1 MQRIV
6 FWRTFGVIWLAFFC
20 AACGSE
26 PAAAPTA
33 AAPSPT
39 IAAAVIPPTPVLSPT
54 PPPRQP
60 TNVPAAP
67 TSAAPAQPVAGS
79 PAPEQTIYLWPSELP
94 AGMQPDPAESR
105 VSRANELGEGDLGF
119 YLITL
124 NGGGKKLVIG
134 GGGLSAAL
142 PLNGEKRGVTAG
154 TRTGTLTTN
163 GEQREI
169 VFDVARG
176 TLFVYSLGL
185 SEDELLRVAASLQP
199 ADVSTL
205 RELAAP
211 K

>member
-1 MQRIV
+1 MQRILLRACGA
-6 FWRTFGVIWLAFFC
+6 FLLAAFC

-60 TNVPAAP
+60 TGEPAAP
-67 TSAAPAQPVAGS
+67 TGAAPAQAAGS
-79 PAPEQTIYLWPSELP
+79 PAPEQSIYLWPSELP

-142 PLNGEKRGVTAG
+142 PLSGDKRAVTAG
-154 TRTGTLTTN
+154 TRTGTLTTS

-169 VFDVARG
+169 VLDVSRG
-176 TLFVYSLGL
+176 LLFVYSLGL
-185 SEDELLRVAASLQP
+185 SEEELLRVAGSLQP
-199 ADVSTL
+199 ADVTML

>member
-1 MQRIV
+1 MHR
-6 FWRTFGVIWLAFFC
+6 FSRWRVLCAMLVAAFC
-20 AACGSE
+20 AACGSD

-39 IAAAVIPPTPVLSPT
+39 IAAAIIPPTPVLSPT

-60 TNVPAAP
+60 TAAPAAP
-67 TSAAPAQPVAGS
+67 TDAAPAQPA
-79 PAPEQTIYLWPSELP
+79 PAQTIYLWPGELP

-105 VSRANELGEGDLGF
+105 VSRENELGEGDLGF

-124 NGGGKKLVIG
+124 NGGSRKLVIG

-142 PLNGEKRGVTAG
+142 PLSGEKRAVTAG
-154 TRTGTLTTN
+154 TRTGTLTTS
-163 GEQREI
+163 GEQRQI
-169 VFDVARG
+169 VLDVARG
-176 TLFVYSLGL
+176 LLFVYSLGL

-199 ADVSTL
+199 IDVRAL

>member
-1 MQRIV
+1 MQRTV
-6 FWRTFGVIWLAFFC
+6 FWRTLGAFWLAFFC

-26 PAAAPTA
+26 PVAAPTA
-33 AAPSPT
+33 TAPSPT

-54 PPPRQP
+54 PPRQP
-60 TNVPAAP
+60 TAAPAAP
-67 TSAAPAQPVAGS
+67 TSPAPAQPAAGS

-105 VSRANELGEGDLGF
+105 VSRENELGEGDLGF

-142 PLNGEKRGVTAG
+142 PLSGEKRAVTAG
-154 TRTGTLTTN
+154 TRTGTLITN

-176 TLFVYSLGL
+176 LLFVYSLGL

-199 ADVSTL
+199 ADVNTL
-205 RELAAP
+205 RALAAP